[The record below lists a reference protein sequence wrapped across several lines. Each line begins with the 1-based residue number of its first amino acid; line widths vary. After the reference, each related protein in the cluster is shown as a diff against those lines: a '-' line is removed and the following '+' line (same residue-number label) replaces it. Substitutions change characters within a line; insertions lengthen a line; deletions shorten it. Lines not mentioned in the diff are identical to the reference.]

1 MGEKLMKYYS
11 LVEEKEG
18 YNGKIELAKKTNLPG
33 TKASTAPDSTEN
45 IQMFRDAVEDILGEE
60 PPRL

>member
-1 MGEKLMKYYS
+1 MEEKLVKYYS

-18 YNGKIELAKKTNLPG
+18 YSGKIELTKKTNLPR
-33 TKASTAPDSTEN
+33 TKASTAPDSTES